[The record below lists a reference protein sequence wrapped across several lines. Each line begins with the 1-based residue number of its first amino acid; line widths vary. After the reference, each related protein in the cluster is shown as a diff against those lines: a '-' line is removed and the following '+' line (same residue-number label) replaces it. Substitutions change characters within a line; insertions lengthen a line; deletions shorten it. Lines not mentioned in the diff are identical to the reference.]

1 MKLLKY
7 TKTKD
12 GWKVDIPASL
22 TGDKRRREFYP
33 TRERAEA
40 RVNQLNDEIKDYGSG
55 GVQIP
60 PHHYHDCANA
70 IELLEGYDIT
80 LSQIAQDW
88 INRNDAI
95 KQSVTLVE
103 LAEAYVDDEDIELGA
118 FVARSYIKTCK
129 RVSET
134 FSDLPTHDLTSEHFK
149 NGLNQFPVKSRKT
162 IRAQVN
168 AILNW
173 GAERSQGF
181 HVENVLNDLKKRKK
195 TKQTETE
202 RPQILSHK
210 EAQAL
215 LNTIRADLDGKYLP
229 YYVLSLFAGLRRSEV
244 GRITWDDIDLQRG
257 HVFISS
263 VASKTKNSRYVKLMP
278 NAIEWLK
285 ICNQSEDIRVVPT
298 KRQNTLRRKAGI
310 KWQRNIMR
318 HTACSM
324 FYAYH
329 EDEKALT
336 SWAGHSLDV
345 FFKHYQNA
353 VLKQDAIK
361 FWSSTPQGETV
372 ELLRQIV

>member
-7 TKTKD
+7 TKTAK

-103 LAEAYVDDEDIELGA
+103 LAEAYVESKRTLSKDSKLSYPMIARIVSKGIEE
-118 FVARSYIKTCK
+118 K
-129 RVSET
+129 
-134 FSDLPTHDLTSEHFK
+134 PTHDLITEDIENNLSHLKDASFNSYRRHLSAMFK
-149 NGLNQFPVKSRKT
+149 
-162 IRAQVN
+162 
-168 AILNW
+168 W
-173 GAERSQGF
+173 GA
-181 HVENVLNDLKKRKK
+181 K
-195 TKQTETE
+195 TKQGYHVGNIIDEIETKQKTKVK
-202 RPQILSHK
+202 PLVLGVDQVQQLLDA
-210 EAQAL
+210 AQL
-215 LNTIRADLDGKYLP
+215 FSGGRYLP
-229 YYVLSLFAGLRRSEV
+229 YYVLSLFCGIRRSELKRLDSDNIKEGHV
-244 GRITWDDIDLQRG
+244 YLSETKTGEDRYIALIGGSSQWVELCKDKPVIVPVFDQQRKLLKLARIT
-257 HVFISS
+257 
-263 VASKTKNSRYVKLMP
+263 N
-278 NAIEWLK
+278 
-285 ICNQSEDIRVVPT
+285 
-298 KRQNTLRRKAGI
+298 
-310 KWQRNIMR
+310 WQRNIMR

-324 FYAYH
+324 HWAYH
-329 EDEKALT
+329 QDEGALT
-336 SWAGHSLDV
+336 SWAGHSIEV
-345 FFKHYQNA
+345 NRKHYRHA